1 MDARGSIWKILI
13 NTPARHHGPQSLSDS
28 ISSDVIGALHAL
40 QSAEAQ
46 FRGRMRKRLHL
57 GANELLA
64 VQLISRLQ
72 RQGLEVRP
80 DDVTAALGVTSAATS
95 IILTRLVDRRFVTRH
110 SNPSDGRRQ
119 YLRLTDELNTAM
131 ANAIGKSQVSV
142 LGKLGG
148 LTAAESRLV
157 MMLLG
162 SVTDS
167 YDAGARPGAP
177 MTPPL

>member
-13 NTPARHHGPQSLSDS
+13 NTPARRHGPQSLSET
-28 ISSDVIGALHAL
+28 ISSDVIDALHAL
-40 QSAEAQ
+40 QSAESQ
-46 FRGRMRKRLHL
+46 FRGRLRKRLQL

-64 VQLISRLQ
+64 IQLISRRQ

-95 IILTRLVDRRFVTRH
+95 IILTRLVGRHFVTRH
-110 SNPSDGRRQ
+110 SNPLDGRRQ
-119 YLRLTDELNTAM
+119 YVRLTDEMNTAM
-131 ANAIGKSQVSV
+131 ANAIGMSQASA
-142 LGKLGG
+142 LDKLGG
-148 LTAAESRLV
+148 LTAVESGLV

-167 YDAGARPGAP
+167 YDAGALPDTPGRP
-177 MTPPL
+177 LL

>member
-13 NTPARHHGPQSLSDS
+13 NTPARRHGPQSLSET
-28 ISSDVIGALHAL
+28 ISSDVIDALHAL
-40 QSAEAQ
+40 QSAESQ
-46 FRGRMRKRLHL
+46 FRGRMRQRLHL

-95 IILTRLVDRRFVTRH
+95 IILTRLVDRHFVTRH
-110 SNPSDGRRQ
+110 SNPHDGRRQ
-119 YLRLTDELNTAM
+119 YLRLTEELNTAM
-131 ANAIGKSQVSV
+131 AKAIGKSQVAA
-142 LGKLGG
+142 LDKLAG
-148 LTAAESRLV
+148 LTAVESGLV

-167 YDAGARPGAP
+167 YDAGALPDVPRR
-177 MTPPL
+177 PPL